1 MNNQERLFC
10 IGGEDHKGGTMY
22 ISSKCSSIGIVLIEN
37 NLELVICI
45 AHLCATAEAI
55 QTSKMKVA

>member
-1 MNNQERLFC
+1 
-10 IGGEDHKGGTMY
+10 MY

-37 NLELVICI
+37 NSELVICI
-45 AHLCATAEAI
+45 AHLCATTEAI